1 MATLVQQPRCPQ
13 LHSRIRTC
21 RPSVRSLRGAALIC
35 AALLALTSAA
45 RAGENPTCMVCLGGA
60 VAYHYQGDVA
70 DITITRVGNLRVG
83 GMSGTLQLELWM
95 TDGPYVG
102 GTIGGYR
109 VAGFQLAPLL
119 GGYEYTN
126 VDSGS
131 IDFFPPPDGTYHVV
145 LTLEEFDGSNFV
157 IVDWD
162 NLTTLATFGLVPP
175 TPTTTTTT
183 TTSPTIAT
191 TSTLPSRT
199 PRGQCHFACMPQ
211 IQACRA
217 SCVAPGRKR
226 CRMRCRPK
234 VVRFCK
240 ATGSCS

>member
-1 MATLVQQPRCPQ
+1 
-13 LHSRIRTC
+13 
-21 RPSVRSLRGAALIC
+21 
-35 AALLALTSAA
+35 
-45 RAGENPTCMVCLGGA
+45 
-60 VAYHYQGDVA
+60 
-70 DITITRVGNLRVG
+70 
-83 GMSGTLQLELWM
+83 M

-102 GTIGGYR
+102 GPIAGYR
-109 VAGFQLAPLL
+109 VAAFQLAPLL

-131 IDFFPPPDGTYHVV
+131 IDFFAPPDGTYHVV

-191 TSTLPSRT
+191 TSTLPSRI
-199 PRGQCHFACMPQ
+199 PRGPVSVGLYARDQGLPCELRRAWAQEVSDAVPAQGGPILQGHGLVLLVHGRS
-211 IQACRA
+211 CRDV
-217 SCVAPGRKR
+217 CRLFRVDGRESARTVRYKR
-226 CRMRCRPK
+226 ISPLSSPC
-234 VVRFCK
+234 
-240 ATGSCS
+240 CSRALTSVHGE